1 MKTAEITKILI
12 PIDFS
17 PTSLT
22 ALAHA
27 EELANRCGAELVLFS
42 VIEPVVAPMEFNAA
56 AIIEANQ
63 TEQMTARLEKLRS
76 TEVRHGVNAVIL
88 SSEGEPSALII
99 STAAEQ
105 QCDLIVMGTHG
116 HSGFRRLLLG
126 SKTERVVRGAGC
138 PVLTVGPGK

>member
-1 MKTAEITKILI
+1 MKTAAMTKILI
-12 PIDFS
+12 PVDFS
-17 PTSLT
+17 STSLA

-27 EELANRCGAELVLFS
+27 EEMAHRSGAELVLFS
-42 VIEPVVAPMEFNAA
+42 VIEPVIAPMEFNTA

-63 TEQMTARLEKLRS
+63 TDQMVARLEKLRS
-76 TEVRHGVNAVIL
+76 TEVRHGVSAVTL
-88 SSEGEPSALII
+88 MAEGEPSAAII
-99 STAAEQ
+99 STAAELE
-105 QCDLIVMGTHG
+105 CDLIVMGTHG